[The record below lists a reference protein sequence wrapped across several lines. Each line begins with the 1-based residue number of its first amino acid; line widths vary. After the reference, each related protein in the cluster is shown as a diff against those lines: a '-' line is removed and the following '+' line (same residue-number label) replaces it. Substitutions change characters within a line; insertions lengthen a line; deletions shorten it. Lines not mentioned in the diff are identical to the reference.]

1 LVTRSVAGDF
11 GDPILDGIIGSSQA
25 LAPFGNLPLGTTVLV
40 KAKPGVDPHALATQI
55 RQALVLEGAEVTTIP
70 DLLTQRLVAFELF
83 ASVPVLFMRMGI
95 VIGILALAILALRAV
110 VQRRRSIGVLRA
122 LGYRRGEVVAGVV
135 TEAAL
140 TTTCGVVVGVVTGIV
155 VAYLYLN
162 WTVTATPFGIDLG
175 SLAGT
180 LALIYAAVLLAAFG
194 PALAAARIPPAQAL
208 RLQE

>member
-1 LVTRSVAGDF
+1 
-11 GDPILDGIIGSSQA
+11 
-25 LAPFGNLPLGTTVLV
+25 
-40 KAKPGVDPHALATQI
+40 
-55 RQALVLEGAEVTTIP
+55 
-70 DLLTQRLVAFELF
+70 
-83 ASVPVLFMRMGI
+83 
-95 VIGILALAILALRAV
+95 
-110 VQRRRSIGVLRA
+110 
-122 LGYRRGEVVAGVV
+122 
-135 TEAAL
+135 
-140 TTTCGVVVGVVTGIV
+140 VTGIV